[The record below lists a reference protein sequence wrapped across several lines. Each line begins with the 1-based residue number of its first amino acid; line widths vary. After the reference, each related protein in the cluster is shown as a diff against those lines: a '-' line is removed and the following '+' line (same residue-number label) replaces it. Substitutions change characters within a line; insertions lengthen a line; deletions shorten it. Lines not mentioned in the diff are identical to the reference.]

1 MDNSFNFD
9 ISNMDSPGKH
19 IVYTIGHS
27 THSLD
32 EFIAM
37 LQSFRIKILAD
48 IRGLPGS
55 RKFPQFD
62 KENLEISLKENNI
75 QYIHLKELGGR
86 RKVHK
91 DSKNNRWRNTSFR
104 GYADYMETE
113 GFEKGIAELEA
124 TALQAP
130 TAYMCA
136 EAVWWRCHRSMV
148 SDYLKAKGWT
158 VLHIMAVGKA
168 EEHSYTSPAR
178 VAGNHVFYYDDELF
192 NQ

>member
-1 MDNSFNFD
+1 MQQLS
-9 ISNMDSPGKH
+9 GEH
-19 IVYTIGHS
+19 TVYTIGHS

-32 EFIAM
+32 DFIAM
-37 LQSFRIKILAD
+37 LQSFAIKNLVD

-62 KENLEISLKENNI
+62 KENLERSLEEYGI
-75 QYIHLKELGGR
+75 QYTHLKELGGR

-91 DSKNNRWRNTSFR
+91 DSKNTRWRNASFR

-113 GFEKGIAELEA
+113 VFEKGIEELEA
-124 TALQAP
+124 IALQAP
-130 TAYMCA
+130 TVYMCA

-148 SDYLKAKGWT
+148 SDYLKAKSWT
-158 VLHIMAVGKA
+158 VRHIMAIGKA

-178 VAGNHVFYYDDELF
+178 VVGDRVFYSDNDLF
-192 NQ
+192 N